1 MQSQPQHLISLL
13 RTIILAGVTG
23 LLITSAA
30 LPLPAQNSVPATAAQ
45 AARMP
50 QFASRLAHP
59 ATSRMPV
66 KSPASVPSNRR
77 QHSLGEGGG
86 IAYENG
92 PVNGQ
97 IDAWTLNF
105 GFATTDTIQAG
116 GGVTGV
122 NFWAW
127 LIPGD
132 TITSVQVSIGSSPF
146 GSDQFDGVV
155 SLTQSNCFTNDFGY
169 NVCLESGNFNGA
181 NGDGWLT
188 LQNATVPSGDPVYW
202 DENSGVGCQSPGCP
216 SQAQENSVG
225 TIPSEAF
232 TIQGQNNPPPECF
245 NAYGNLQVLA
255 NFTQQQAGTTG
266 QDGVVLDRAGNLYGA
281 FPNGGDNS
289 AGFVFKL
296 THYTDWLL
304 NPLFSFLGGAN
315 GSKPTGLIVGPNGS
329 LYGGAQ
335 GGIQNCGTNGSQ
347 YCGIVFNLTPPATT
361 CRTALCSWN
370 QNTIYRFSGEMDGAG
385 IVNLSAYDQQG
396 NLYGTTTTGG
406 VYDFGTVFE
415 LTPSPGGWTKT
426 TLYSFSPDNN
436 PIQVLV
442 GNDGNLYGVTNS
454 DVENQSGF
462 VFQLVPSG
470 GQWTLNLL
478 EYYNYGGPHYLGQ
491 DSYGNLYGITPQNGV
506 VFAGLKDGSGWDWIY
521 YGVSFPGTINNLTV
535 DANGNTYG
543 TGLLTGQGLHDP
555 LVFKAWV
562 KYFGWY
568 VESLQYFGYESFPS
582 GGALALDT
590 TNGNLYGTTNGCG
603 AYNSGTVWQVLP

>member
-1 MQSQPQHLISLL
+1 M
-13 RTIILAGVTG
+13 
-23 LLITSAA
+23 
-30 LPLPAQNSVPATAAQ
+30 PAQNSVPATAAQ
-45 AARMP
+45 AAKMP
-50 QFASRLAHP
+50 QFAARLAHP
-59 ATSRMPV
+59 ATSRMFT
-66 KSPASVPSNRR
+66 KSSGSVPSDRRR
-77 QHSLGEGGG
+77 QSLGDGGG
-86 IAYENG
+86 SFYDNG

-97 IDAWTLNF
+97 VDAFTLNF
-105 GFATTDTIQAG
+105 GFAVTNTIQFNG
-116 GGVTGV
+116 TVQNL

-132 TITSVQVSIGSSPF
+132 TVTWVEVSIGSVPF

-155 SLTQSNCFTNDFGY
+155 NLTQSNCFTNNFGY
-169 NVCLESGNFNGA
+169 NVCLESGNFNGF
-181 NGDGWLT
+181 NGDSNAWIT
-188 LQNATVPSGDPVYW
+188 LQNASVPTGDPVYW

-216 SQAQENSVG
+216 SQAQENTIG

-232 TIQGQNNPPPECF
+232 TIEGDGSPPPSCF
-245 NAYGNLQVLA
+245 RANGNLQILA
-255 NFTQQQAGTTG
+255 NFTQQQVGTTG

-296 THYTDWLL
+296 THYADWLL
-304 NPLFSFLGGAN
+304 DPLFSFAGGSS
-315 GSKPTGLIVGPNGS
+315 GSNPTGLIAGPNGS

-335 GGIQNCGTNGSQ
+335 GGIQNCGPSGSQ
-347 YCGIVFNLTPPATT
+347 YCGIVFNLTPPPTT
-361 CRTALCSWN
+361 CRIALCSWN
-370 QNTIYRFSGEMDGAG
+370 QNAIYLFSGEMDGAG
-385 IVNLSAYDQQG
+385 IINVSAYDQQG
-396 NLYGTTTTGG
+396 NLYGTTTAGG
-406 VYDFGTVFE
+406 DYDYGTVFE
-415 LTPSPGGWTKT
+415 LTPLPGGWTKT
-426 TLYSFSPDNN
+426 TLYSFTPPNN

-454 DVENQSGF
+454 DVENAEGF
-462 VFQLVPSG
+462 VFQLTPSG

-478 EYYNYGGPHYLGQ
+478 EFYRYGGPHYLGQ

-506 VFAGLKDGSGWDWIY
+506 VFAGLKDGSGWDFLY
-521 YGVSFPGTINNLTV
+521 YGVSSPGTINNLTV
-535 DANGNTYG
+535 DANGNMYG

-590 TNGNLYGTTNGCG
+590 TNGNLYGTTNACG
-603 AYNSGTVWQVLP
+603 AYNFGTVWQVSP